1 MHFESAG
8 RQNTQAVLQQA
19 DQHATKLG
27 IHEIVVATTT
37 GETAFKALEFF
48 KGCRITAVTYHCG
61 FKNPFENRM
70 PEDAKERLIRK
81 GVEVVSATHALSGLE
96 RSLAQKHQGVYPVLI
111 IADTLRLF
119 GQGTKVA
126 VEVAIMA
133 ADAGRLSGEDIIA
146 IGGTG
151 KGADAALVIKPA
163 HMNNFFD
170 LRIREIICKPMRF

>member
-8 RQNTQAVLQQA
+8 RENTQAVLQQA
-19 DQHATKLG
+19 DRRAATLG
-27 IHEIVVATTT
+27 IKEIVVATTT
-37 GETAFKALEFF
+37 GETAFKALGYF

-70 PEDAKERLIRK
+70 PNDAKAELTQK
-81 GVEVVSATHALSGLE
+81 GIEVVSATHALSGVE
-96 RSLAQKHQGVYPVLI
+96 RSIALKHQGVYPVLI
-111 IADTLRLF
+111 VADTLRLF

-126 VEVAIMA
+126 VEVAVMA
-133 ADAGRLSGEDIIA
+133 ADAGTLTGEDIIA

-170 LRIREIICKPMRF
+170 LRIREIICKPKRF